1 MSYYCSSYFDLS
13 DLPAVATIQEVNDTC
28 LHLQDVSEVN
38 RTLQH
43 EDSSNQQLDLGLS
56 HGEDNSSMEAVSVL
70 TERVDQLEAYV
81 REVSQKLDSKLTTE
95 LENNV
100 INLTMATGM
109 EDIISRVIN
118 QKLTDYEKPTHE
130 VSLQVARLEAKMI
143 RLEDNFKSLTNI
155 VHENRHTTPKPP
167 IAEGNIPTLTSAAM
181 EVTTEPNENVDRVK
195 TTLNTEQTTEDVSPE
210 KTTEDVPLLNIL
222 KATATTIIP
231 PSPDKKV
238 NSSEIL
244 DDGDLADFL
253 GQDD

>member
-1 MSYYCSSYFDLS
+1 
-13 DLPAVATIQEVNDTC
+13 
-28 LHLQDVSEVN
+28 
-38 RTLQH
+38 
-43 EDSSNQQLDLGLS
+43 
-56 HGEDNSSMEAVSVL
+56 MEAVSVL

-181 EVTTEPNENVDRVK
+181 EVTTVANGIVDDSVK
-195 TTLNTEQTTEDVSPE
+195 ATLNTEQTTRDTSPE
-210 KTTEDVPLLNIL
+210 ITTEDVPPINIL
-222 KATATTIIP
+222 KATTTTIP
-231 PSPDKKV
+231 PSPDKKI

-244 DDGDLADFL
+244 DARDLANIL
-253 GQDD
+253 GQDTDRPTTIGDIGES